1 MPSKVDLDNI
11 DDIHVNFRVRS
22 PYKLSVV
29 NIYQGDKLIKQIK
42 KQYMLPAEME
52 EIVIPK
58 NVVLTT
64 EDIKVEVENA

>member
-1 MPSKVDLDNI
+1 
-11 DDIHVNFRVRS
+11 
-22 PYKLSVV
+22 
-29 NIYQGDKLIKQIK
+29 
-42 KQYMLPAEME
+42 MLPAEME